1 MTFTIIIFFIILSIL
16 VFAHELGHFWTAKK
30 LGIIPKEFGFGFP
43 PRAGGFYKNESGKW
57 KWKWGRGAIKG
68 AQGTIYSINW
78 LPLGGFVNIGED
90 DDIGGDEKTKNDP
103 NHFKNQ
109 KPWRRA
115 IILTAGVFMNLVLA
129 VIFFAVGYMIGLPQ
143 ATDQIGLGARVTG
156 QNIQIIQV
164 LDDTPAS
171 AAGIIVGDIILSIND
186 QVFESYQD
194 LSSFVATQENK
205 ELQYKIKRGND
216 EFNLTITPE
225 PIKDNDDIAGI
236 GIAIAETGLVS
247 YPWYRA
253 IWEGVKTTI
262 YLTWY
267 IIVAF
272 AVIIKNL
279 LVGQPIGV
287 EVAGPIGIATMTG
300 QAAQLGFVYI
310 LQFAALLSINLAII
324 NYLPFPALDGGRVL
338 FLIIE
343 KLRGRPVSEKLETL
357 LHNMGFALLMLL
369 VLAVTFKDILKLF

>member
-1 MTFTIIIFFIILSIL
+1 MFITVIIFIVILSVL

-43 PRAGGFYKNESGKW
+43 PRVGGFYKNEANKW
-57 KWKWGRGAIKG
+57 KWKWGSSEVKG
-68 AQGTIYSINW
+68 LKGTIYSLNW
-78 LPLGGFVNIGED
+78 IPLGGFVNIGED
-90 DDIGGDEKTKNDP
+90 DDIGGDEETKNNP

-109 KPWRRA
+109 KPWKRA

-129 VIFFAVGYMIGLPQ
+129 AIFFAIGYMIGLPQ
-143 ATDQIGLGARVTG
+143 VVDQVSTGARVTE

-164 LDDTPAS
+164 LDNTPAKE
-171 AAGIIVGDIILSIND
+171 AGLIMGDIILSIND
-186 QVFESYQD
+186 EKFESYKD
-194 LSSFVATQENK
+194 LSTFVATQESK

-216 EFNLTITPE
+216 ELNLAITPE
-225 PIKDNDDIAGI
+225 PIKDNKDVPGI

-253 IWEGVKTTI
+253 IWEGIKTTI

-272 AVIIKNL
+272 AILIKNL
-279 LVGQPIGV
+279 VVGQPIGV
-287 EVAGPIGIATMTG
+287 EVAGPIGIAAMTG

-310 LQFAALLSINLAII
+310 LQFAAILSINLAII

-343 KLRGRPVSEKLETL
+343 KLRGKPVSEKLENFF
-357 LHNMGFALLMLL
+357 HNMGFILLMLL
-369 VLAVTFKDILKLF
+369 VLIVTFKDILKLF